1 MESTGVRSGTS
12 SLIRSVV
19 FDFDY
24 TLADFTPGVI
34 ECMNYALEHMGLPTA
49 DDDAIQKMI
58 GVPLEETFRELAG
71 EREDMSFEEFR
82 RLFVERSDRVMMK
95 SLRLFDQVPQVVRSL
110 RAHGLTLG
118 ILSTKHRYRIQDVL
132 LRERLIDAF
141 AVVVGGDDVA
151 THKPDPAGLQLAVTR
166 LHRLSSEVVY
176 VGDSTV
182 DAETARRAAVPFVAV
197 LSGPTRREDF
207 AIYSRLT
214 VIDDLAQLPRLV
226 LGLSA

>member
-1 MESTGVRSGTS
+1 MEAMNPGANRPPR
-12 SLIRSVV
+12 IKSVV

-49 DDDAIQKMI
+49 EDGAIRKMI
-58 GVPLEETFRELAG
+58 GISLEDTFRELAG
-71 EREDMSFEEFR
+71 EREDMSFDEFR

-95 SLRLFDQVPQVVRSL
+95 SLRFFDAVPQVVRSL
-110 RAHGLTLG
+110 RASGLTLA

-141 AVVVGGDDVA
+141 AVIVGGDDVA
-151 THKPDPAGLQLAVTR
+151 AHKPDPAGLQSAVTR
-166 LHRLSSEVVY
+166 LRRLPSEVLY

-207 AIYSRLT
+207 AIYSRL
-214 VIDDLAQLPRLV
+214 IIIEGLAQLPRLV
-226 LGLSA
+226 LGSPE

>member
-1 MESTGVRSGTS
+1 METMNTS
-12 SLIRSVV
+12 PDPSPRIKAVV

-71 EREDMSFEEFR
+71 DRDDISFDEFR
-82 RLFVERSDRVMMK
+82 RLFVERSDRVMMR
-95 SLRLFDQVPQVVRSL
+95 SLRFFDPVPQVVRSL
-110 RAHGLTLG
+110 RARGLALA

-132 LRERLIDAF
+132 LRERLLDAF

-151 THKPDPAGLQLAVTR
+151 THKPDPAGLQLAVTK
-166 LHRLSSEVVY
+166 LHRLPSEVVY

-214 VIDDLAQLPRLV
+214 IIDDLAQLPRLV
-226 LGLSA
+226 LGPSA